1 MKDLKSVLLVL
12 VQFSCIGWFLYCCG
26 PFSSSVLGI
35 TLELFAVLLGVL
47 AIVVIKNRNLS
58 VFPVPKPGSALIT
71 AGPYRFI
78 RHPMYTAVLLFC
90 FSLLLN
96 HPSRVNS
103 IIWLVLLSDLLLKLH
118 YEEGL
123 LTRKFPEYE
132 KYMKETRRLIPFL
145 Y

>member
-1 MKDLKSVLLVL
+1 MKDVKSILLVL

-26 PFSSSVLGI
+26 PFSSSIPGI
-35 TLELFAVLLGVL
+35 ALESFAVLVGLVS
-47 AIVVIKNRNLS
+47 IIVIKNRNLS
-58 VFPVPKPGSALIT
+58 IFPVPKPGSALIK

-96 HPSRVNS
+96 HPSLVN
-103 IIWLVLLSDLLLKLH
+103 IAIWLVLLSTLLIKLR
-118 YEEGL
+118 YEEVL
-123 LTRKFPEYE
+123 LCKKFPEYE
-132 KYMKETRRLIPFL
+132 IYMKETRRLIPFL